1 MYLTVVERGRLEH
14 YEAII
19 ERGLNTFVDVGNALA
34 GIRDSKL
41 YRDTHSTF
49 EDYCQERWGISR
61 PRAYQFIEAA
71 ETVGLLS
78 TIVDTTPRTESQARP
93 LTRLE
98 PEEQIAAWQEAVE
111 TAPNGKVT
119 AAHVAEVVER
129 RNGATPYNNHA
140 ISDDPDYDGDEWFTP
155 AEYIDAARQ
164 VMGGIDLDPA
174 CNDAAA
180 AIVGAGVHYNKE
192 DNGLSRPW
200 FGRVWL
206 NPPYSMPL
214 IKDFVMTAIDEYESG
229 RVAEAVI
236 LTNNSSDTAWFQSL
250 LAMYPACFTRG
261 RIQFWRP
268 GQTTFAARQGQVFFY
283 LGEKQDLFAE
293 VFGQFGL
300 VVRRWDNDNQQS

>member
-1 MYLTVVERGRLEH
+1 M
-14 YEAII
+14 
-19 ERGLNTFVDVGNALA
+19 
-34 GIRDSKL
+34 
-41 YRDTHSTF
+41 
-49 EDYCQERWGISR
+49 
-61 PRAYQFIEAA
+61 
-71 ETVGLLS
+71 
-78 TIVDTTPRTESQARP
+78 
-93 LTRLE
+93 
-98 PEEQIAAWQEAVE
+98 
-111 TAPNGKVT
+111 
-119 AAHVAEVVER
+119 
-129 RNGATPYNNHA
+129 
-140 ISDDPDYDGDEWFTP
+140 SDDPDYDGDEWFTP
-155 AEYIDAARQ
+155 AEYIEAARI

-174 CNDAAA
+174 CNDVAA
-180 AIVGAGVHYNKE
+180 AIVAAGVHYNKE
-192 DNGLSRPW
+192 DNGLSQPW

-229 RVAEAVI
+229 RVTEAVI

-250 LAMYPACFTRG
+250 LALYPACFTRG

>member
-1 MYLTVVERGRLEH
+1 MYLTVVEQGRLEH
-14 YEAII
+14 NEAII
-19 ERGLNTFVDVGNALA
+19 EKGLNTFVDVGNALA
-34 GIRDSKL
+34 EIRDGKL
-41 YRDTHSTF
+41 YRDTHGTF
-49 EDYCQERWGISR
+49 EEYCQERWGISR

-78 TIVDTTPRTESQARP
+78 TMVDTPPSSERQARP

-129 RNGATPYNNHA
+129 RSGATPYNNHA
-140 ISDDPDYDGDEWFTP
+140 MSDDPDYDGDEWFTP
-155 AEYIDAARQ
+155 AEYIEAARI

-174 CNDAAA
+174 CNDVAA
-180 AIVGAGVHYNKE
+180 AIVAAGVHYNKE
-192 DNGLSRPW
+192 DNGLSQPW

-229 RVAEAVI
+229 RVTEAVI

-250 LAMYPACFTRG
+250 LALYPACFTRG

-268 GQTTFAARQGQVFFY
+268 GQTSFAARQGQVFFY